1 MMKHL
6 FPPASKAA
14 SSSIRRLAQDVK
26 NNQHEFIPFDYV
38 LTALDA
44 KFGLGF
50 FDSEGN
56 SIPLKTIV
64 TSEEPKAQVIR
75 EVAETI
81 MSDPDV
87 TFGLMQLEKNKK
99 QLEQL
104 EQIPQGKSF

>member
-1 MMKHL
+1 MKQL
-6 FPPASKAA
+6 FPPALKGA
-14 SSSIRRLAQDVK
+14 SSSIRRLAQGIK
-26 NNQHEFIPFDYV
+26 HSPNEFIPLDYV

-44 KFGLGF
+44 KLGLGF
-50 FDSEGN
+50 LNSQGN

-64 TSEEPKAQVIR
+64 TSEEPKAQAIR

-104 EQIPQGKSF
+104 AQIRQGKSF